1 MASVKLRLRG
11 RALSRGVGVGEALV
25 SKQPL
30 SFFGGVDAKT
40 GMVVERGHPL
50 HGACVKGRVLVFPR
64 GKGSTVGSW
73 VLYELSMR
81 GLAPAAIVNV
91 EADPVVA
98 VGCIVARIPLV
109 DKLDLNPVESIRTGW
124 LVKVAAEGGEGLVEV
139 LG

>member
-1 MASVKLRLRG
+1 VKLRLRG

-25 SKQPL
+25 STRPL

-40 GMVVERGHPL
+40 GVVVERGHPRR
-50 HGACVKGRVLVFPR
+50 GACGKGRVLVFPS

-124 LVKVAAEGGEGLVEV
+124 LVRVAAEGREGLVEV
-139 LG
+139 LS

>member
-1 MASVKLRLRG
+1 
-11 RALSRGVGVGEALV
+11 
-25 SKQPL
+25 
-30 SFFGGVDAKT
+30 
-40 GMVVERGHPL
+40 
-50 HGACVKGRVLVFPR
+50 VLVFPS

-124 LVKVAAEGGEGLVEV
+124 LVRVAAEGREGLVEV
-139 LG
+139 LS